1 MSFSNFGGGLV
12 NTIVAGAGN
21 NISSGLAN
29 QLTSNIQF
37 SVSRV
42 LANSVQDSSG
52 YVLDQGQNYLLS
64 QIGSALP
71 SGTNNQ
77 LANAVVTQV
86 ASVGLNAAK
95 SFASKTISN
104 VLSGKSP
111 FSGLGSAAGAALG
124 LGAGGG
130 SAAGGGFIG
139 LNAQGLPDAD
149 YGENRFTTQD
159 IVFSIVPANAGPQT
173 QSQPQS
179 SPTIDWTQGFSA
191 DFNNKLPGLGDLKGQ
206 AALAGPASGL
216 NIGGKNFGSTY
227 KAGKIVSSG
236 SSGLQ
241 PIPSSW

>member
-37 SVSRV
+37 SVSKV
-42 LANSVQDSSG
+42 LANSVQDVSG
-52 YVLDQGQNYLLS
+52 YALDAGQNYLLS
-64 QIGSALP
+64 QLGNALP

-104 VLSGKSP
+104 VLSGQSL
-111 FSGLGSAAGAALG
+111 FSGLGPAANTALG
-124 LGAGGG
+124 LGGGGAGG
-130 SAAGGGFIG
+130 AGGFIG
-139 LNAQGLPDAD
+139 LNADGLPDAD
-149 YGENRFTTQD
+149 YGDNRFTTQD

-179 SPTIDWTQGFSA
+179 SPTIDWTQGFNA
-191 DFNNKLPGLGDLKGQ
+191 DFDNKLPGLGDLKGK

-216 NIGGKNFGSTY
+216 NVGGKNFGSTY
-227 KAGKIVSSG
+227 KAGKIVPSG
-236 SSGLQ
+236 TSGLQ